1 MYSFRKSRARSAGV
15 SFQLQETLSYRLVFV
30 EGTNKSSHLCRA
42 CSPAS
47 CLCYSMQLTDVGIHQ
62 AAARGCIC
70 AIRRRNKDSPTTS
83 ESASFKK
90 VCDKEDVARQNEMT
104 TAHAYERILHTHL
117 LGRSNTY
124 MRCRL
129 AGCHGF
135 MRVLITSHTFGL
147 LVRQG
152 YKNRPSLALNFQ
164 ITGRAFQ
171 NPSSVVGAMA
181 EEQKANKVHLPLHTV
196 SGNIQDKCTLV

>member
-1 MYSFRKSRARSAGV
+1 MQSG
-15 SFQLQETLSYRLVFV
+15 
-30 EGTNKSSHLCRA
+30 EGTEN
-42 CSPAS
+42 P
-47 CLCYSMQLTDVGIHQ
+47 
-62 AAARGCIC
+62 
-70 AIRRRNKDSPTTS
+70 PTIS

-90 VCDKEDVARQNEMT
+90 VSEKEDVARQNEMT
-104 TAHAYERILHTHL
+104 TAHAYKRILHTHL

-129 AGCHGF
+129 AGCHAF
-135 MRVLITSHTFGL
+135 MRVLITSHTLGL

-152 YKNRPSLALNFQ
+152 YKTRPSLALKLQ

-181 EEQKANKVHLPLHTV
+181 EEQKANKVHLTLNTV
-196 SGNIQDKCTLV
+196 SGNIKDKCTLV